1 MKKPDCCSIDR
12 SRRHLLKSAGGLGAL
27 SLLELFG
34 AAQAK
39 PVARRRTSACSARDR
54 GGPRQTRDLPPHAR
68 RDLARRHVRLQAHT
82 RTHARQDLPASVRET
97 QRLSTMSGGQ
107 SAFPIVGPLRPFKQR
122 GESGAWVS
130 EFLPYTGAI
139 ADELCFVKSLHTEH
153 VNHDPASK
161 FLHTGFQLAGRPSA
175 GAWVSYALGSDNR
188 DLPNFVVM
196 NSGVSQGVPQDA
208 AIWGPGFLP
217 SHHQGVE
224 FRAADDPVLYVNNP
238 AGIDSSDRRAMLDSL
253 AKLATL
259 QHAESNDPDILSR
272 VSQYEMAYRMQSSVP
287 EVADISD
294 EPEAVLAM
302 YGPDV
307 QKPGT
312 FARNCLVARRL
323 AERGVKYQTLFHL
336 GWDLH
341 LAIKQNSPALRRDRS
356 TSRSAGHGSQAAR
369 PARRHA
375 RHVRQEFGRTPF
387 AQGQIDNP
395 LVGRDHHG
403 GCFTWWFAGGG
414 VKAGYTH
421 GETDEF
427 SYNIVKTVHI
437 HDLNATLLH
446 VLGLDHE
453 RLTFRFQG
461 RDYRLTDVMARS
473 CARSWR
479 NNGHR
484 HARARFFLGRFHVL
498 ALHLPIGI
506 VIAAVVLDWLARRP
520 RYAALAALRRC
531 SGASLRCRPYSRP
544 CSAICISVKAAS
556 RAVGGSAGCGHRY
569 RSRRGRRLVAR
580 VTQRRA
586 RGAVRLAAGIAML
599 VLVSITATTAATY
612 ARHDVSAAST
622 RRRSFAR

>member
-1 MKKPDCCSIDR
+1 MKDENCCPIDR
-12 SRRHLLKSAGGLGAL
+12 SRRDFLLKSASGLGAL
-27 SLLELFG
+27 SLLDLFG
-34 AAQAK
+34 AAHAQSAAEAPNVGIVGAGQIPARAK
-39 PVARRRTSACSARDR
+39 RVICLHMLGAISHVDTFDYKPTLERMH
-54 GGPRQTRDLPPHAR
+54 GQDLPP
-68 RDLARRHVRLQAHT
+68 
-82 RTHARQDLPASVRET
+82 SVRET

-130 EFLPYTGAI
+130 DFLPHTAAI

-208 AIWGPGFLP
+208 AVWGPGFLP

-238 AGIDSSDRRAMLDSL
+238 DGIESSDRRAMLDSL
-253 AKLATL
+253 AKLAAL
-259 QHAESNDPDILSR
+259 QHEESNDPEILSR

-294 EPEAVLAM
+294 EPESVLAM

-307 QKPGT
+307 MKPGT
-312 FARNCLVARRL
+312 FARNCLIARRL
-323 AERGVKYQTLFHL
+323 AERGVKYQTIFHL

-341 LAIKQNSPALRRDRS
+341 LAIKQNFPLRCGEID
-356 TSRSAGHGSQAAR
+356 R
-369 PARRHA
+369 PAAALVMDLKQRGLLDDTL
-375 RHVRQEFGRTPF
+375 VMFGSEFGRTPF

-427 SYNIVKTVHI
+427 SYNVVKDPVHI

-446 VLGLDHE
+446 ILGLDHE

-461 RDYRLTDVMARS
+461 RDYRLTDVH
-473 CARSWR
+473 
-479 NNGHR
+479 GKVVHEI
-484 HARARFFLGRFHVL
+484 L
-498 ALHLPIGI
+498 A
-506 VIAAVVLDWLARRP
+506 
-520 RYAALAALRRC
+520 
-531 SGASLRCRPYSRP
+531 
-544 CSAICISVKAAS
+544 
-556 RAVGGSAGCGHRY
+556 
-569 RSRRGRRLVAR
+569 
-580 VTQRRA
+580 
-586 RGAVRLAAGIAML
+586 
-599 VLVSITATTAATY
+599 
-612 ARHDVSAAST
+612 
-622 RRRSFAR
+622 